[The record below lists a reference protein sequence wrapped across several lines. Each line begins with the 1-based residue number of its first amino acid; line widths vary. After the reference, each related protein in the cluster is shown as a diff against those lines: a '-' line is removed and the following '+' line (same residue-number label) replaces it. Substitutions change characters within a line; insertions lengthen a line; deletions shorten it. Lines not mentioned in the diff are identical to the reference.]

1 LPKRGEES
9 SIDRVVTRVEGTG
22 ASKAWSRQAREREH
36 VTRMRTNPPIA
47 LPGLLLDRLRD
58 PALREVGRRLAA
70 GERLEPGD
78 GVACLE
84 STDLCGLGQLALAV
98 KRDRYGDKAFF
109 IANHHLN
116 YTNIC
121 GNGCRFCAF
130 HRPAG
135 SVDGYVISPEE
146 AARRIAE
153 SPLADDLREVHLVG
167 GCNPELDFPY
177 YLDLLRAILRARP
190 GVKLKAF
197 TAVEVAHMAKKA
209 GLSHQECLARLKEAG
224 LVAMPGGGAEVF
236 SERIRQRLFP
246 HKIGA
251 EEWLSIH
258 ATAHRLGIATNAT
271 LLFGHI
277 ETPAERVQH
286 LIRLREQQEE
296 SGGFQAFIA
305 LPFHPANTPL
315 KDLPGP
321 TGVDILKT
329 IATARL
335 VLDNV
340 PHIKAYWVML
350 GAKLAQTALH
360 FGADD
365 LEGTIVRERIA
376 HEAGARTEPGLT
388 VPQLVELIR
397 EAGCEP
403 VERDS
408 FHRSVGS
415 CHGRE

>member
-1 LPKRGEES
+1 MSTTK
-9 SIDRVVTRVEGTG
+9 
-22 ASKAWSRQAREREH
+22 
-36 VTRMRTNPPIA
+36 NPRLA
-47 LPGLLLDRLRD
+47 LPSLLLDRLRD
-58 PALREVGRRLAA
+58 PALREIGRKLA
-70 GERLEPGD
+70 GGGQVEPGE

-98 KRDRYGDKAFF
+98 KRVRFGDRAFF

-135 SVDGYVISPEE
+135 SADGYAMSPDE

-153 SPLADDLREVHLVG
+153 SPVADLREVHLVG

-177 YLDLLRAILRARP
+177 CLDLLRAILRARP

-197 TAVEVAHMAKKA
+197 TAVEIAQMAKKA
-209 GLSHQECLARLKEAG
+209 GLSHHECLVRLKEAG

-251 EEWLSIH
+251 DEWLSIH
-258 ATAHRLGIATNAT
+258 ATAHRLGITSNAT

-277 ETPAERVQH
+277 ETPAERVEH

-335 VLDNV
+335 LLDNI

-350 GAKLAQTALH
+350 GPRLTQTALH

-365 LEGTIVRERIA
+365 LEGTIVHERIA
-376 HEAGARTEPGLT
+376 HEAGARTKAGLT
-388 VPQLVELIR
+388 VAELLELIR
-397 EAGCEP
+397 EAGFEP
-403 VERDS
+403 VQRNT
-408 FHRSVGS
+408 FHQAL
-415 CHGRE
+415 E

>member
-1 LPKRGEES
+1 MSTTK
-9 SIDRVVTRVEGTG
+9 
-22 ASKAWSRQAREREH
+22 
-36 VTRMRTNPPIA
+36 NPRLA
-47 LPGLLLDRLRD
+47 LPSLLLDRLRD
-58 PALREVGRRLAA
+58 PALREIGRKLA
-70 GERLEPGD
+70 GGGQVEPGE

-98 KRDRYGDKAFF
+98 KRVRFGDRAFF

-135 SVDGYVISPEE
+135 SADGYAMSPDE

-153 SPLADDLREVHLVG
+153 SPVADLREVHLVG

-177 YLDLLRAILRARP
+177 CLDLLRAILRARP

-197 TAVEVAHMAKKA
+197 TAVEIAQMAKKA
-209 GLSHQECLARLKEAG
+209 GLSHHECLVRLKEAG

-251 EEWLSIH
+251 DEWLSIH
-258 ATAHRLGIATNAT
+258 ATAHRLGITTNAT

-277 ETPAERVQH
+277 ETPAERVEH

-305 LPFHPANTPL
+305 LPFHPANTL
-315 KDLPGP
+315 LRDLPGP

-335 VLDNV
+335 VLDNI

-376 HEAGARTEPGLT
+376 HEAGAHTEAGLT
-388 VPQLVELIR
+388 VEQLVDLIR

-403 VERDS
+403 VERDT
-408 FHRSVGS
+408 FHRPVESS
-415 CHGRE
+415 HGRE

>member
-1 LPKRGEES
+1 MN
-9 SIDRVVTRVEGTG
+9 T
-22 ASKAWSRQAREREH
+22 
-36 VTRMRTNPPIA
+36 RTNSPIP
-47 LPGLLLDRLRD
+47 LPSLLLERLRD
-58 PALREVGRRLAA
+58 PALREIGRKLA
-70 GERLEPGD
+70 GGGRLEPED

-84 STDLCGLGQLALAV
+84 STDLCGLGQFALAV
-98 KRDRYGDKAFF
+98 KRQRHGNRAFF

-130 HRPAG
+130 HRPSAAA
-135 SVDGYVISPEE
+135 DGYVMSPEE

-153 SPLADDLREVHLVG
+153 SPLADNLREVHLVG
-167 GCNPELDFPY
+167 GCNPELDFSY
-177 YLDLLRAILRARP
+177 YLDLLGAIRRARP

-197 TAVEVAHMAKKA
+197 TAVEIAHMAKQA
-209 GLSHQECLARLKEAG
+209 CLSPHECLARLKETG

-236 SERIRQRLFP
+236 SEGIRQRLFP

-258 ATAHRLGIATNAT
+258 AAAHRLGIATNAT

-277 ETPAERVQH
+277 ETPAERIDH
-286 LIRLREQQEE
+286 LFRLREQQEQ
-296 SGGFQAFIA
+296 SGGFQAFVA

-335 VLDNV
+335 VLDNI

-350 GAKLAQTALH
+350 GVKLAQTALL

-365 LEGTIVRERIA
+365 LEGTIVHERIA

-388 VPQLVELIR
+388 VAQLMELIR
-397 EAGCEP
+397 EAGCDP
-403 VERDS
+403 VERDT
-408 FHRSVGS
+408 FHRPLESS
-415 CHGRE
+415 HERE

>member
-1 LPKRGEES
+1 VMSTTK
-9 SIDRVVTRVEGTG
+9 
-22 ASKAWSRQAREREH
+22 
-36 VTRMRTNPPIA
+36 NPRLA
-47 LPGLLLDRLRD
+47 LPSLLLDRLRD
-58 PALREVGRRLAA
+58 PALREIGRKLA
-70 GERLEPGD
+70 GGGQVEPGE

-98 KRDRYGDKAFF
+98 KRVRFGDRAFF

-135 SVDGYVISPEE
+135 SADGYAMSPDE

-153 SPLADDLREVHLVG
+153 SPVADLREVHLVG

-177 YLDLLRAILRARP
+177 CLDLLRAILRARP

-197 TAVEVAHMAKKA
+197 TAVEIAQMAKKA
-209 GLSHQECLARLKEAG
+209 GLSHHECLVRLKEAG

-251 EEWLSIH
+251 DEWLSIH
-258 ATAHRLGIATNAT
+258 ATAHRLGITTNAT

-277 ETPAERVQH
+277 ETPAERVEH

-305 LPFHPANTPL
+305 LPFHPANTL
-315 KDLPGP
+315 LRDLPGP

-335 VLDNV
+335 VLDNI

-376 HEAGARTEPGLT
+376 HEAGAHTEAGLT
-388 VPQLVELIR
+388 VEQLVDLIR

-403 VERDS
+403 VERDT
-408 FHRSVGS
+408 FHRPVESS
-415 CHGRE
+415 HGRE

>member
-1 LPKRGEES
+1 MSTTK
-9 SIDRVVTRVEGTG
+9 
-22 ASKAWSRQAREREH
+22 
-36 VTRMRTNPPIA
+36 NPRLA
-47 LPGLLLDRLRD
+47 LPSILLDRLRD
-58 PALREVGRRLAA
+58 PALREIGRKLA
-70 GERLEPGD
+70 GGGQVEPGE

-98 KRDRYGDKAFF
+98 KRVRFGDRAFF

-135 SVDGYVISPEE
+135 SADGYAMSPDE

-153 SPLADDLREVHLVG
+153 SPVADLREVHLVG

-177 YLDLLRAILRARP
+177 CLDLLRAILRARP

-197 TAVEVAHMAKKA
+197 TAVEIAQMAKKA
-209 GLSHQECLARLKEAG
+209 GLSHHECLVRLKEAG

-251 EEWLSIH
+251 DEWLSIH
-258 ATAHRLGIATNAT
+258 ATAHRLGITTNAT

-277 ETPAERVQH
+277 ETPAERVEH
-286 LIRLREQQEE
+286 LIHLREQQEE

-305 LPFHPANTPL
+305 LPFHPANTL
-315 KDLPGP
+315 LRDLPGP

-335 VLDNV
+335 VLDNI

-376 HEAGARTEPGLT
+376 HEAGAHTEAGLT
-388 VPQLVELIR
+388 VEQLVDLIR

-403 VERDS
+403 VERDT
-408 FHRSVGS
+408 FHRPVESS
-415 CHGRE
+415 HGRE

>member
-1 LPKRGEES
+1 MS
-9 SIDRVVTRVEGTG
+9 
-22 ASKAWSRQAREREH
+22 
-36 VTRMRTNPPIA
+36 MRTNPPIA
-47 LPGLLLDRLRD
+47 LPSLLLERLRD
-58 PALREVGRRLAA
+58 PALGEIGRKLAG
-70 GERLEPGD
+70 GERLQPGD
-78 GVACLE
+78 GVACLK
-84 STDLCGLGQLALAV
+84 SPDLCGLGQLALAV
-98 KRDRYGDKAFF
+98 KRARFGDRAFF

-116 YTNIC
+116 YTNVC

-135 SVDGYVISPEE
+135 SVDGYAMSPDE

-153 SPLADDLREVHLVG
+153 SPVADLKEVHLVG
-167 GCNPELDFPY
+167 GCNPELDFSY
-177 YLDLLRAILRARP
+177 YLDLLRAIIRARP

-197 TAVEVAHMAKKA
+197 TAVEIAHMANKA
-209 GLSHQECLARLKEAG
+209 GLSHHECLVRLREAG

-236 SERIRQRLFP
+236 SDRLRQRLFP

-258 ATAHRLGIATNAT
+258 AAAHRLGIATNAT
-271 LLFGHI
+271 LLFGHL
-277 ETPAERVQH
+277 ETPAERVHH
-286 LIRLREQQEE
+286 LIRLREQQDE

-315 KDLPGP
+315 RDLSGP

-335 VLDNV
+335 VLDNI

-388 VPQLVELIR
+388 VAQLVELIR

-408 FHRSVGS
+408 FHRPVESS
-415 CHGRE
+415 HGR